1 MTATLEGADAAP
13 TAGEQ
18 TPGDDIGGVRSNA
31 TRALAAIGSQGIVA
45 GSSLVL
51 QWLAL
56 WKLGAAGLG
65 TFAILSG
72 GLQVTATALHTGW
85 VGDPLALV
93 DRHHP
98 PIRRALVRVFWIALV
113 ASGVFGLI
121 GGVVF
126 AGMSPAS
133 SSLFGLS
140 LVAWVVEETGRR
152 LLMARF
158 EFVALAINDAVY
170 ALAAIVTASVVV
182 VTGRLT
188 IDWLV
193 GAMLVGS
200 LAAIAASVVQLPASE
215 LRPGPRVEPEFREL
229 ASFSL
234 WRSGQLGMRPLSML
248 GSRVIVAALTSTA
261 TLGLLEAG
269 RLLVAPI
276 MTASNGFGG
285 FILPYFARRH
295 RHSGVDMGLVGRVM
309 AASAGL
315 AVAAIPSAFLLRGFV
330 EKANDS
336 GAVPT
341 GMIVAW
347 CIFAVGYSANIP
359 LVNALTSLRHTRF
372 VFWGRVVDA
381 LLVLLLTWAAVAAGR
396 VDTVPVVMTI
406 GMAIGSI
413 VPVIVLWR
421 SGEVPV
427 PELVLRMVRGEA
439 PAPSALWDGRTQR
452 MRPIFVLVSVLSMI
466 VASDYKWRRRELSGS
481 LGGSLDLAIL
491 LEVGVYAVIGLWLA
505 LDIANPPR
513 FRRPTAVQFFI
524 RGWVATEVVSVLW
537 SLYPQLGGV
546 RAAQLMVML
555 VFCMA
560 VASSSTRP
568 DMHLVAHG
576 YLVLSTV
583 SVGIGAVWRVPFSEL
598 QADRFNWMAVHS
610 VVAAAILAIAVVIAV
625 AYLFRGGE
633 RHLLGAGTVRW
644 APWAYVLVLVV
655 CGGGLLATKTRG
667 SVGAAFV
674 GLLVVAGLSM
684 RRRDRVPGLLV
695 GVLGVAVSAVL
706 FLNPIIAYAE
716 RGESAESLKSFNSR
730 LPLWELAFDLI
741 GRRPLLGWGMTSSRG
756 LFFEAI
762 GLGGAHNAYVNVLVD
777 TGLIGGF
784 LWLAA
789 IVSLFAALARL
800 RRHGDRD
807 VALLTGVMVTQVVNA
822 FTTEGLGSG
831 AGVSTIWLLVT
842 AAWVGVAQRELAERR
857 REARRRPVRPTAR
870 RAVDRPAQL
879 SSARP

>member
-1 MTATLEGADAAP
+1 M
-13 TAGEQ
+13 
-18 TPGDDIGGVRSNA
+18 
-31 TRALAAIGSQGIVA
+31 
-45 GSSLVL
+45 
-51 QWLAL
+51 
-56 WKLGAAGLG
+56 
-65 TFAILSG
+65 
-72 GLQVTATALHTGW
+72 
-85 VGDPLALV
+85 
-93 DRHHP
+93 
-98 PIRRALVRVFWIALV
+98 
-113 ASGVFGLI
+113 
-121 GGVVF
+121 
-126 AGMSPAS
+126 
-133 SSLFGLS
+133 
-140 LVAWVVEETGRR
+140 
-152 LLMARF
+152 
-158 EFVALAINDAVY
+158 
-170 ALAAIVTASVVV
+170 
-182 VTGRLT
+182 
-188 IDWLV
+188 
-193 GAMLVGS
+193 
-200 LAAIAASVVQLPASE
+200 
-215 LRPGPRVEPEFREL
+215 
-229 ASFSL
+229 
-234 WRSGQLGMRPLSML
+234 
-248 GSRVIVAALTSTA
+248 
-261 TLGLLEAG
+261 
-269 RLLVAPI
+269 
-276 MTASNGFGG
+276 
-285 FILPYFARRH
+285 
-295 RHSGVDMGLVGRVM
+295 
-309 AASAGL
+309 
-315 AVAAIPSAFLLRGFV
+315 
-330 EKANDS
+330 
-336 GAVPT
+336 
-341 GMIVAW
+341 
-347 CIFAVGYSANIP
+347 
-359 LVNALTSLRHTRF
+359 
-372 VFWGRVVDA
+372 
-381 LLVLLLTWAAVAAGR
+381 
-396 VDTVPVVMTI
+396 
-406 GMAIGSI
+406 
-413 VPVIVLWR
+413 
-421 SGEVPV
+421 
-427 PELVLRMVRGEA
+427 
-439 PAPSALWDGRTQR
+439 
-452 MRPIFVLVSVLSMI
+452 
-466 VASDYKWRRRELSGS
+466 
-481 LGGSLDLAIL
+481 
-491 LEVGVYAVIGLWLA
+491 YAVIGLWLA

-789 IVSLFAALARL
+789 IVSLFAALARFLKSYGPLRAALVDAAFLTGLALARL

-870 RAVDRPAQL
+870 RTADRPAQL